1 MSKSKK
7 SSNNLLFNILACAG
21 LVLLVLPMILAVY
34 SISNQL
40 GSASYGIFTDW
51 SILEAISS
59 LNTASIMVVDIMA
72 VVLLCIAGAYLIL
85 FLLSQFTKADK
96 NNLFGKIN
104 KLLAMVALLLT
115 VVAIICVIVAFAS
128 VESFVPAI
136 GFFMLVIGGVVFSV
150 FGYLANKDA

>member
-21 LVLLVLPMILAVY
+21 LVLLVLPMFLAMY
-34 SISNQL
+34 SFSTQL
-40 GSASYGIFTDW
+40 GSTNHGIFTDW
-51 SILEAISS
+51 GILAYSD
-59 LNTASIMVVDIMA
+59 LNTASIMVADIMA

-85 FLLSQFTKADK
+85 FLLSQFTKANK
-96 NNLFGKIN
+96 NNLFAKLN

-115 VVAIICVIVAFAS
+115 VVAIICGIVAFAS